1 MSLSRW
7 EREALGVIENGLA
20 RSDPALASRLGT
32 FSRLARGEEMPT
44 RKKIRVLRRRAA
56 RRRSRLPGQ
65 EVVVAQARRL
75 YLRLGPQRTGY
86 LLWLVIS
93 GAIFAVA
100 LTFSTGG
107 GHVTCL
113 QMLRAACG
121 G

>member
-1 MSLSRW
+1 
-7 EREALGVIENGLA
+7 
-20 RSDPALASRLGT
+20 
-32 FSRLARGEEMPT
+32 
-44 RKKIRVLRRRAA
+44 
-56 RRRSRLPGQ
+56 
-65 EVVVAQARRL
+65 VVAQARRL